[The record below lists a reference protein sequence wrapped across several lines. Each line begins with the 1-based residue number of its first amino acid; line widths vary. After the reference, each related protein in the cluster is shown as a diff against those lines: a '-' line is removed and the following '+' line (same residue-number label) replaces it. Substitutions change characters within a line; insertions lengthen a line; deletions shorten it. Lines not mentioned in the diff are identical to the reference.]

1 MKKTLTNIKVVLM
14 AALLK
19 IKIRG
24 NKKIIHNNILFDKLL
39 FINKLVLKFIDIILS
54 TLNEKYTIRNY
65 CLIIYIIFNNFY
77 NQSL

>member
-1 MKKTLTNIKVVLM
+1 M

-24 NKKIIHNNILFDKLL
+24 NKKMIHNNILFDKLL